1 MSNFWGGTSHC
12 FSGPTSF
19 PSLPEGGTQILPW
32 KVLITKW
39 PLFSQNRVCNQKIK
53 VSTKGE
59 DHDREGNRRWKAG
72 QRGRRVRCRVWGVLR
87 VHEIPGRRV
96 WAHQRQASK
105 AHSPALLI
113 LAGEYMENSAM
124 RKKACLWLEK
134 VRQPRATQV
143 SWSSSLSGHLC
154 WFLRPTDITWHLQQ
168 STQFL
173 YQRDSTMILSRV
185 WCAFIKIKQQK
196 QKIKQSEKR
205 KLSKVTF

>member
-113 LAGEYMENSAM
+113 LAGEYMEKTGTYTLVPASSHRERDRVPPPRSVTPKSQM
-124 RKKACLWLEK
+124 RKLPHPHSNQKATLTG
-134 VRQPRATQV
+134 RA
-143 SWSSSLSGHLC
+143 LC
-154 WFLRPTDITWHLQQ
+154 FSPLYFP
-168 STQFL
+168 QFS
-173 YQRDSTMILSRV
+173 QAQT
-185 WCAFIKIKQQK
+185 
-196 QKIKQSEKR
+196 
-205 KLSKVTF
+205 